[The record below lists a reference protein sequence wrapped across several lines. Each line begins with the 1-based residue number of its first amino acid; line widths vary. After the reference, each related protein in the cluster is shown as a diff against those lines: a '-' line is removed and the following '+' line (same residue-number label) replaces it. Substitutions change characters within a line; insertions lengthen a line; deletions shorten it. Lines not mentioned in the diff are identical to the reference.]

1 MKASIHDGT
10 IYDYIKKIVP
20 QEDILLQEP
29 MSRHTTFRVGGEA
42 RCFIRI
48 KSKEQLLKL
57 AEPLMKTNYGKY
69 LVEVANGL

>member
-1 MKASIHDGT
+1 MDL
-10 IYDYIKKIVP
+10 Y
-20 QEDILLQEP
+20 QELCGILGEENVFTKEP

-69 LVEVANGL
+69 MKDVADGL